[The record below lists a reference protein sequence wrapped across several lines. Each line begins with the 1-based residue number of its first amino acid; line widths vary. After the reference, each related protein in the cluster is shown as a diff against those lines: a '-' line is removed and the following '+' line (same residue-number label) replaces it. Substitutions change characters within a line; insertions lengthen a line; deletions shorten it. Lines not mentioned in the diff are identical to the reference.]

1 MLFRD
6 LIVSLGYLWLDWRI
20 LFESNSLKLCFK
32 LFFFTSVS
40 NYCEKRKKSVFLK
53 INFNIKIST
62 NLGGNFLETFWHSRE
77 QVFSILRAQSGQPY
91 PVSSGFSRPHAALR
105 RKRNHCEQPFAFPS
119 GMRVHVTSLSLVL
132 QETSAKQQLCTYFT
146 IFCSFLS
153 VFIRLGRKKNAHFC
167 FFFMEKVNK
176 QGEILFSF
184 KSGYYGP

>member
-1 MLFRD
+1 MSLPSLNKV
-6 LIVSLGYLWLDWRI
+6 LITLLLTTIIVKN
-20 LFESNSLKLCFK
+20 EKNSA
-32 LFFFTSVS
+32 
-40 NYCEKRKKSVFLK
+40 FLK

-62 NLGGNFLETFWHSRE
+62 NLGGNFLETVWHSRE

-132 QETSAKQQLCTYFT
+132 QETSAKQQLCTYFK

-153 VFIRLGRKKNAHFC
+153 VFIRLGRKKKC
-167 FFFMEKVNK
+167 PLLLFFNEEGK
-176 QGEILFSF
+176 
-184 KSGYYGP
+184 